1 MTLTVRVM
9 LALRLGME
17 KSNITNVTEKA
28 DPTAADVFTAHDLIP
43 CWVYRYPA
51 GFTHIAQIPHA

>member
-17 KSNITNVTEKA
+17 PSHITNVTEKV
-28 DPTAADVFTAHDLIP
+28 DPTAAEVFTAHDLIP
-43 CWVYRYPA
+43 CWLY
-51 GFTHIAQIPHA
+51 

>member
-17 KSNITNVTEKA
+17 LSNITNVTEKV
-28 DPTAADVFTAHDLIP
+28 DPTAAEVFSAHDLIP
-43 CWVYRYPA
+43 CWVY
-51 GFTHIAQIPHA
+51 